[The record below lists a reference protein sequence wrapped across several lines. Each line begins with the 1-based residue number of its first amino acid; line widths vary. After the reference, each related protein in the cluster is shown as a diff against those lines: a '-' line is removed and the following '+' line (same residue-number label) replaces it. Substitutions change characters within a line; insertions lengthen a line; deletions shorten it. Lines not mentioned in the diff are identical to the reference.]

1 MAGKK
6 PEQLQEFVD
15 SVNKKENPHNGFKIK
30 YSFVARNRHQKFSK
44 SGRKA

>member
-15 SVNKKENPHNGFKIK
+15 SVNKKDNPHNGFKIK
-30 YSFVARNRHQKFSK
+30 YNQVARKRQTRHSV
-44 SGRKA
+44 SGR

>member
-15 SVNKKENPHNGFKIK
+15 SVNKKDNPHNGLKIK
-30 YSFVARNRHQKFSK
+30 MNFISK
-44 SGRKA
+44 VRKGLRSKNSR

>member
-15 SVNKKENPHNGFKIK
+15 SVNKKDNKHNGLKIK
-30 YSFVARNRHQKFSK
+30 YAFVAKKRQTQRSK
-44 SGRKA
+44 AGR

>member
-15 SVNKKENPHNGFKIK
+15 SVNKKENPHNGLKIK
-30 YSFVARNRHQKFSK
+30 FDFVSKKRQTRHSK
-44 SGRKA
+44 SGR